1 MQAGISICKAICIQI
16 DFAQLSVVQ
25 YNCSSDVGANV
36 ALNSSIIKFLQSWR
50 DSKGILSFSSFS
62 WQLLQATELSGF
74 FTDYY
79 MVSLF
84 STIPLHQYIS

>member
-16 DFAQLSVVQ
+16 DFAQFSVVQ

-36 ALNSSIIKFLQSWR
+36 ALNSSEFLQSWR

-62 WQLLQATELSGF
+62 WQLLQAT
-74 FTDYY
+74 
-79 MVSLF
+79 V
-84 STIPLHQYIS
+84 I